1 MDSDT
6 KREIIEATGRALCAH
21 GYADLTMQRIA
32 RESSLTTAA
41 IHYHFDTKD
50 DLLNAVL
57 DDLLDRFEARLA
69 CEAVDPRERLAT
81 FLDAVFTPSSATE
94 DGGDDRDTAETTDTD
109 TAGENDFPVALM
121 ELKGQAP
128 YHDTFRERFRALDD
142 VMRAVVREAVADGV
156 EAGHFAD
163 ADPEV
168 VARLVVTAINGAH
181 VRTVALGEDPTAT
194 RAVVETVLD
203 RRLGWSPAEG
213 SESGSGGDDESVTD
227 DETRETEAG
236 VSS

>member
-6 KREIIEATGRALCAH
+6 KREIIDATGRALCAH

-32 RESSLTTAA
+32 ERSSLTTAA

-50 DLLNAVL
+50 DLLDAFL

-81 FLDAVFTPSSATE
+81 FLDAVFTPSSAAE
-94 DGGDDRDTAETTDTD
+94 NGADADASGDDGADE
-109 TAGENDFPVALM
+109 FPVALM

-128 YHDTFRERFRALDD
+128 YHDRFRERFRALDE
-142 VMRAVVREAVADGV
+142 VMRAVVREAVDDGV

-163 ADPEV
+163 ADPEA
-168 VARLVVTAINGAH
+168 VARLVVTVINGAH
-181 VRTVALGEDPTAT
+181 VRTVALGEDPSAT
-194 RAVVETVLD
+194 RAVVESVLD
-203 RRLGWSPAEG
+203 RRLGWTPSAGERSAVADG
-213 SESGSGGDDESVTD
+213 SGSDPDDE
-227 DETRETEAG
+227 DETRDAE
-236 VSS
+236 VSP